1 MERISHHGPRAG
13 DYLTIVRGFPY
24 AKEQWLL
31 DRTNHVYVQG
41 VLSAEHGRGWHSDD
55 EGYLCAE
62 QGTPA
67 GDFIQSMLD
76 AADAYPVLD
85 QKSYYDGEWRGS
97 VAAVRKRAAAEGTIV
112 NPVDAL
118 DLLLASDVEVIEDH
132 PMRWLVDLS
141 SEEWA
146 ELFGAL
152 NTLEEE
158 E

>member
-1 MERISHHGPRAG
+1 M
-13 DYLTIVRGFPY
+13 TIVRGFPY
-24 AKEQWLL
+24 AKEQWLV
-31 DRTNHVYVQG
+31 DRMNHGYVRG
-41 VLSAEHGRGWHSDD
+41 KLAYEHKGGGWYQDD

-76 AADAYPVLD
+76 AADAYPILD
-85 QKSYYDGEWRGS
+85 QKAYHDVEWRES

-112 NPVDAL
+112 NPVAAL

-132 PMRWLVDLS
+132 PMRWLVVLS

-158 E
+158 EEE

>member
-1 MERISHHGPRAG
+1 MERIRNHRRRAG

>member
-118 DLLLASDVEVIEDH
+118 DLLLASNVEVIEDH

>member
-1 MERISHHGPRAG
+1 M
-13 DYLTIVRGFPY
+13 TIVRGFPY
-24 AKEQWLL
+24 AKEQWLV

-76 AADAYPVLD
+76 AAADYPVLD

-118 DLLLASDVEVIEDH
+118 DLLLASDVQVIEDH
-132 PMRWLVDLS
+132 PMRWLVVLT

-158 E
+158 ESE

>member
-1 MERISHHGPRAG
+1 V
-13 DYLTIVRGFPY
+13 TIVRGFPY
-24 AKEQWLL
+24 FKEQWLV
-31 DRTNHVYVQG
+31 DRTNHVYVRG
-41 VLSAEHGRGWHSDD
+41 KLAYEHKGGGWYQDD

-67 GDFIQSMLD
+67 GDFIHSMLD
-76 AADAYPVLD
+76 AAEAYPVLD
-85 QKSYYDGEWRGS
+85 QKAYYDAELQES

-112 NPVDAL
+112 DPVDAL
-118 DLLLASDVEVIEDH
+118 DLLLASDVEVIEDY

-141 SEEWA
+141 SEEWV

>member
-1 MERISHHGPRAG
+1 M
-13 DYLTIVRGFPY
+13 TIVRGFPY
-24 AKEQWLL
+24 AKEQWLV
-31 DRTNHVYVQG
+31 DRMNHVYVQG
-41 VLSAEHGRGWHSDD
+41 RLSAEHRGGWHSDD

-76 AADAYPVLD
+76 ASDAYPILD
-85 QKSYYDGEWRGS
+85 QKAYHDVEWRES

-118 DLLLASDVEVIEDH
+118 DLLLASDVQVIEDM
-132 PMRWLVDLS
+132 PMRWLVVLT